1 MIAKVLIQK
10 NVLSG
15 YTAGVWFIHGLPSSL
30 SAKVMQKY
38 NVDTED
44 PTTVNYSTIHTYI
57 EKSTTSEK
65 AIQRMHAEKSPDS
78 DWKVELGELVDQFQM
93 VMTVAKEKKLADRV

>member
-30 SAKVMQKY
+30 GAKVMRKY
-38 NVDTED
+38 DVDTED

-78 DWKVELGELVDQFQM
+78 DQKVELGELVD
-93 VMTVAKEKKLADRV
+93 